1 MLFSSGCRI
10 RKKHN
15 WFHSGE
21 SCISCNSMS
30 SHLYGVLEVFFIY
43 GTLNLLFYI
52 TLHYIIVVVKCDV
65 NIGKCFNV
73 YISKHWHCWLD
84 DRWPAKHLSPSVP
97 KVSFPTVPGVIKQ
110 RSRPGKQKLRDI
122 VSVVTYD

>member
-43 GTLNLLFYI
+43 GTLNLTF
-52 TLHYIIVVVKCDV
+52 LHYIIVVVKCDV